1 MPSQVWTKKSLK
13 MERYFMNLILFDV
26 IYFRNLININNT
38 NKYISVK
45 TPEDFWVAIL
55 YVFFL
60 FFVKIL
66 KVIINYTVNR

>member
-66 KVIINYTVNR
+66 KVIINYTINR